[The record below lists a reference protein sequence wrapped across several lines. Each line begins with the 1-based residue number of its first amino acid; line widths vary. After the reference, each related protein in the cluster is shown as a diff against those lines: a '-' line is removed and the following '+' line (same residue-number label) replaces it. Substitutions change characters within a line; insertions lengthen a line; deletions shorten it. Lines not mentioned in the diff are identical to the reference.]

1 MTFGEIL
8 KELQN
13 GRVVRR
19 ADWREELVVFMQIPA
34 DIPYDRTWNM
44 QSLPTDMKV
53 LLKQHNKG
61 IRYENQFI
69 IYDLIEQ
76 TATYYVFDGDDINAT
91 DWAVIEPFTYNHYE

>member
-13 GRVVRR
+13 GRVARR
-19 ADWREELVVFMQIPA
+19 TGWREELVIFMQIPA

-61 IRYENQFI
+61 IRYEDQFI
-69 IYDLIEQ
+69 IYDLSDN
-76 TATYYVFDGDDINAT
+76 TATYYIFDGGSDVVGGSFMYA
-91 DWAVIEPFTYNHYE
+91 